1 MLQILGNSR
10 CEKRSPQ
17 AIMKLNSCSPNLT
30 LVFPALLLF
39 LVFAG
44 SAGEGRAQDQV
55 TLKEVK
61 VAGNVRVEEDGIRL
75 HLKNRPGTLFD
86 SAVVEQ
92 DVKAIYR
99 MGFFD
104 DVQAELSA
112 DGVLTYN
119 VKEKP
124 YVREVKVQGNSQVAR
139 DKIETA
145 LGVGA
150 RAILDRPKLAEGVD
164 KVRKLYTDQGYVNAS
179 VDYAVSMES
188 NNQAVVVVNVNEGA
202 KLLVKK
208 VTFEGNRAFSDSEL
222 QGLIATKEEWIFSFI
237 TNRGV
242 LDRDM
247 LTNDIAILS
256 THYFDNGYIDHQ
268 ISEPVILRGR
278 EGIEVVIR
286 VKEGK
291 QYRVGKVEIGG
302 DMIVDGR
309 ELLKSIKLTTG
320 QIFRGSRLRE
330 DIKLLTEMYT
340 NKGFA
345 FAEVEPVTKLNPPD
359 QQVDVALL
367 IKRGPPVYF
376 NRVMVAGNSK
386 TRDKVVR
393 RELLAGEQELFSG
406 SKITQSKNALQR
418 TGYFEDVQ
426 LTTKKTG
433 QPDTVDLLVDVKE
446 GPTGNFSLGAGYS
459 SGDGFLF
466 NAGVAEKN
474 LLGRGHGLNGS
485 FSIGSQRQDFVVGF
499 TDPYVYDTR
508 IAMGVDAYNT
518 KREFNDFDEKKLG
531 FGVNTSYPLKYL
543 RFPFLSRAKDQTL
556 GSDEFAD
563 DRAPTMWDYMRGGV
577 GYEFTRD
584 NIAGISSNTSDA
596 IKNEAGT
603 TLTSSVT
610 PNISYDSRDH
620 FFSPTEGTKSGLSVK
635 FAGLG
640 GDTRFIKSD
649 LNARWH
655 YPLLKDPNWGGSYVL
670 ALGGS
675 LGYGIGLNDGSSSG
689 SDLPLFERYFIG
701 GINSVRGF
709 SDRSLGPRVRNCTT
723 TTVGSGV
730 GNTKCT
736 FGDLLG
742 GDKAAVVNAELLFPI
757 AEQYGL
763 RGVAFFDLGNSFGIS
778 CSTTPGTLTSDGT
791 TTTITKTDC
800 ANTGFKLS
808 DIRKSVGVGAR
819 WLSPFGPLRVEI
831 GFPLNKMPGDEAS
844 MLGFSIGSQP

>member
-1 MLQILGNSR
+1 
-10 CEKRSPQ
+10 
-17 AIMKLNSCSPNLT
+17 MKLNSCSRNLT

-179 VDYAVSMES
+179 IDYAVSMES

-367 IKRGPPVYF
+367 IKKGPPVYF

-508 IAMGVDAYNT
+508 IAMGADAYNT

-808 DIRKSVGVGAR
+808 DMRKSVGVGAR